1 MILIDTPYSTTHNT
15 NSITNDIYHCP
26 FEFST
31 FAQMN
36 SVRSIFV
43 VSCLLAVF
51 AIQSQNRSRSFTPQ
65 GKEGL
70 PGDFS
75 QSSQFQGSLQ
85 DQDSLFGKRSKQK
98 FTEKKPITDYLIIS
112 QDRDTTF
119 VDTTLSI
126 AKQYKFNFRR
136 KDDFEHLA
144 FANSGQTVNYLSM
157 QSGPQS
163 ILPMPGFRAK
173 THQMFQPDEVSYYH
187 VPTPLTEM
195 YFKTAFQQG
204 QSTDV
209 LITAN
214 LSPRMNYA
222 IAYRG
227 HRSLGHYQH
236 NLSGVSQLRFSTW
249 YENPNR
255 RYRLRFQMANQK
267 IEQQENGGLDD
278 VSLQNYTDKITE
290 FEDRARLSVKFQNA
304 THFFTGKRYLLE
316 QDYALIMTSD
326 SIPVPALRL
335 GYRIQTD
342 SQRHTFDQ
350 ESAVEGFGNLTH
362 GYSTLKDMVHY
373 TSTRHDVYALYEQ
386 SKWGQIEAYGSALQ
400 YGYNNLHTTLDREVN
415 ESGIAVGAKLGFS
428 LQDSQLKFH
437 FEQSADDNQLGSFAQ
452 LTASFP
458 KIVKVRLQGG
468 FRWETYSP
476 GFTLLNYHSSYA
488 AFIWQKSMLKT
499 NRSTL
504 FSSLDI
510 PKLGLLSVSLTTLDN
525 YAYFQQDLEKG
536 SLFANPEQWNET
548 IHLLKARWDNHLSLG
563 VFSLDTN
570 IQFQQVDDNTP
581 IHIPDVLGRSTISY
595 SDEWFRK
602 SAFVQIGATV
612 KYYSSFYAD
621 AYSPI
626 LSDYVVQDAVRIGG
640 EPLFSAFFNAK
651 IQQTRLYFNAENL
664 GAAWNGNN
672 RLAAPDYPYRDFI
685 LRFGIVW
692 NFFQ

>member
-1 MILIDTPYSTTHNT
+1 
-15 NSITNDIYHCP
+15 
-26 FEFST
+26 
-31 FAQMN
+31 MN
-36 SVRSIFV
+36 PIRPLFIALLLLVAFV
-43 VSCLLAVF
+43 V
-51 AIQSQNRSRSFTPQ
+51 QSQNQPNSLPSQRL
-65 GKEGL
+65 EGL
-70 PGDFS
+70 GGGS
-75 QSSQFQGSLQ
+75 KLNNQFQGPFQ
-85 DQDSLFGKRSKQK
+85 GQDSLFSNRSKERL
-98 FTEKKPITDYLIIS
+98 TEKKPITDYLIIS
-112 QDRDTTF
+112 QSRDTSY
-119 VDTTLSI
+119 VDTTLSVE
-126 AKQYKFNFRR
+126 KQYKFNFRR
-136 KDDFEHLA
+136 KDNFEYLA
-144 FANSGQTVNYLSM
+144 FANSGQTINYLSV

-173 THQMFQPDEVSYYH
+173 IHQMFQPDEVFYYH

-222 IAYRG
+222 LAYRG

-236 NLSGVSQLRFSTW
+236 SLSGVSQLRFSTW

-267 IEQQENGGLDD
+267 IEQQENGGLDNL
-278 VSLQNYTDKITE
+278 SLQNYTDKITE

-304 THFFTGKRYLLE
+304 TNFFTGKRYLLE

-326 SIPVPALRL
+326 SIPLPALRL

-350 ESAVEGFGNLTH
+350 QAAVEEFGSLAE
-362 GYSTLKDMVHY
+362 GYTTPKDQLHY
-373 TSTRHDVYALYEQ
+373 TNTRHDVYALFEQ
-386 SKWGQIEAYGSALQ
+386 SKWGQIEAYASALK
-400 YGYNNLHTTLDREVN
+400 YSYNNAHTSLDHEVN
-415 ESGIAVGAKLGFS
+415 ESGIAVGGKLGFS
-428 LQDSQLKFH
+428 LQDSQWKFH
-437 FEQSADDNQLGSFAQ
+437 FEQSADDNLLGSFAQ

-458 KIVKVRLQGG
+458 KIVKVHIQGG

-476 GFTLLNYHSSYA
+476 RFTLLNYHSSYSS
-488 AFIWQKSMLKT
+488 FIWQKGMLKT
-499 NRSTL
+499 NRSTF
-504 FSSLDI
+504 FSSLDV
-510 PKLGLLSVSLTTLDN
+510 PKLGLFSVSLTTLDN
-525 YAYFQQDLEKG
+525 YGYFQQNFGKG
-536 SLFANPEQWNET
+536 SLFATPEQWDET
-548 IHLLKARWDNHLSLG
+548 IHLLKARWDNRLTLG

-570 IQFQQVDDNTP
+570 IQFQQVDDNAP
-581 IHIPDVLGRSTISY
+581 IHLPDLLGRSTVSY
-595 SDEWFRK
+595 ADEWFRK
-602 SAFVQIGATV
+602 AAFVQIGATV

-626 LSDYVVQDAVRIGG
+626 LSDYVVQDAVKIGG

-651 IQQTRLYFNAENL
+651 IRQTRLYFNAENL
-664 GAAWNGNN
+664 GAAFNGNN
-672 RLAAPDYPYRDFI
+672 RLAAPDHPYRDFI

>member
-1 MILIDTPYSTTHNT
+1 MLLFFNTHLYT
-15 NSITNDIYHCP
+15 GTNDLYHCP
-26 FEFST
+26 PEFST

-36 SVRSIFV
+36 SIRSIFV
-43 VSCLLAVF
+43 GYCLLAAF
-51 AIQSQNRSRSFTPQ
+51 AVQSQGRPNIKTPIPRNGLQ
-65 GKEGL
+65 GN
-70 PGDFS
+70 FS
-75 QSSQFQGSLQ
+75 PNSQFQGSFQ
-85 DQDSLFGKRSKQK
+85 DQDSLFGRRSKQK

-112 QDRDTTF
+112 QNRDTTF

-173 THQMFQPDEVSYYH
+173 THQMFQPNEVYYYH

-222 IAYRG
+222 IAYKG

-278 VSLQNYTDKITE
+278 LSLQNYTDKITE

-335 GYRIQTD
+335 GHRIQTD

-350 ESAVEGFGNLTH
+350 LSAVEGFGALAE
-362 GYSTLKDMVHY
+362 GYTTPKDRVHY
-373 TSTRHDVYALYEQ
+373 TSTRHDVYALFEQ

-400 YGYNNLHTTLDREVN
+400 YSYNNVHTTLDREVN

-452 LTASFP
+452 LTATFP
-458 KIVKVRLQGG
+458 SIKKVRLQGG
-468 FRWETYSP
+468 FRWDTYSP
-476 GFTLLNYHSSYA
+476 RLTLSNYHSSYES
-488 AFIWQKSMLKT
+488 FIWQKNMVKT

-504 FSSLDI
+504 FSSLDV
-510 PKLGLLSVSLTTLDN
+510 PKLGLFSVSLITLDN

-536 SLFANPEQWNET
+536 SLFVSPEQWNET
-548 IHLLKARWDNHLSLG
+548 IHLLKARWDNTLSLG

-570 IQFQQVDDNTP
+570 IQFQKLEDKNSP
-581 IHIPDVLGRSTISY
+581 LHIPDVLARSTIAY
-595 SDEWFRK
+595 TDEWFRK
-602 SAFVQIGATV
+602 AALVQIGATV
-612 KYYSSFYAD
+612 KYFSSFYAD
-621 AYSPI
+621 AYSPL
-626 LSDYVVQDAVRIGG
+626 LSDYVVQDAIKIGG

>member
-1 MILIDTPYSTTHNT
+1 M
-15 NSITNDIYHCP
+15 NSIRPLFIALL
-26 FEFST
+26 FLV
-31 FAQMN
+31 A
-36 SVRSIFV
+36 FV
-43 VSCLLAVF
+43 V
-51 AIQSQNRSRSFTPQ
+51 QSQNQPNSLPSQRL
-65 GKEGL
+65 EGL
-70 PGDFS
+70 GGGS
-75 QSSQFQGSLQ
+75 KLNNQFQGPFQ
-85 DQDSLFGKRSKQK
+85 GQDSLFSNRLKERL
-98 FTEKKPITDYLIIS
+98 TEKKPITDYLIIS
-112 QDRDTTF
+112 QSRDTSY
-119 VDTTLSI
+119 VDTTLSV

-136 KDDFEHLA
+136 KDNFEYLA
-144 FANSGQTVNYLSM
+144 FANSGQTINYLSV

-173 THQMFQPDEVSYYH
+173 IHQMFQPDEVFYYH

-236 NLSGVSQLRFSTW
+236 SLSGVSQLRFSSW

-255 RYRLRFQMANQK
+255 RYRLRLQMANQK
-267 IEQQENGGLDD
+267 IEQQENGGLDNL
-278 VSLQNYTDKITE
+278 SLQNYTDKITE

-326 SIPVPALRL
+326 SIPLPALRL

-350 ESAVEGFGNLTH
+350 QAAVEEFGSLAE
-362 GYSTLKDMVHY
+362 GYTTPKDQLHY
-373 TSTRHDVYALYEQ
+373 ASTRHDVYALFEQ
-386 SKWGQIEAYGSALQ
+386 SKWGQIEAYGSALK
-400 YGYNNLHTTLDREVN
+400 YSYNNAHTTLDDVVN
-415 ESGIAVGAKLGFS
+415 ESGIAVGGKLGFS
-428 LQDSQLKFH
+428 LQDSKWKFH
-437 FEQSADDNQLGSFAQ
+437 FEQSADDNLLGSFAQ

-458 KIVKVRLQGG
+458 KIVKVHLQGG

-476 GFTLLNYHSSYA
+476 RFTLLNYHSSYSS
-488 AFIWQKSMLKT
+488 FIWQKSMLKT
-499 NRSTL
+499 NRSTF
-504 FSSLDI
+504 FSSLDV
-510 PKLGLLSVSLTTLDN
+510 PKLGLFSVSLITLDN
-525 YAYFQQDLEKG
+525 YAYFQQNFEKG
-536 SLFANPEQWNET
+536 SLFATPEQWDET
-548 IHLLKARWDNHLSLG
+548 IHLLKARWDNRISLG

-570 IQFQQVDDNTP
+570 IQFQQLDDNAP
-581 IHIPDVLGRSTISY
+581 IHIPDLLGRSTVSY
-595 SDEWFRK
+595 ADEWFRK
-602 SAFVQIGATV
+602 AAFVQIGATV

-626 LSDYVVQDAVRIGG
+626 LSDYVVQDAVKIGG

-664 GAAWNGNN
+664 GAVWNGNN

>member
-1 MILIDTPYSTTHNT
+1 
-15 NSITNDIYHCP
+15 
-26 FEFST
+26 
-31 FAQMN
+31 MN
-36 SVRSIFV
+36 PIRPLFIALLLLVAFV
-43 VSCLLAVF
+43 V
-51 AIQSQNRSRSFTPQ
+51 QSQNQPNSLPSQRL
-65 GKEGL
+65 EGL
-70 PGDFS
+70 GGGS
-75 QSSQFQGSLQ
+75 KLNNQFQGPFQ
-85 DQDSLFGKRSKQK
+85 GQDSLFSNRSKERL
-98 FTEKKPITDYLIIS
+98 TEKKPITDYLIIS
-112 QDRDTTF
+112 QSRDTSY
-119 VDTTLSI
+119 VDTTLSVE
-126 AKQYKFNFRR
+126 KQYKFNFRR
-136 KDDFEHLA
+136 KDNFEYLA
-144 FANSGQTVNYLSM
+144 FANSGQTINYLSV

-173 THQMFQPDEVSYYH
+173 IHQMFQPDEVFYYH

-222 IAYRG
+222 LAYRG

-236 NLSGVSQLRFSTW
+236 SLSGVSQLRFSTW

-267 IEQQENGGLDD
+267 IEQQENGGLDNL
-278 VSLQNYTDKITE
+278 SLQNYTDKITE

-304 THFFTGKRYLLE
+304 TNFFTGKRYLLE

-326 SIPVPALRL
+326 SIPLPALRL

-350 ESAVEGFGNLTH
+350 QVAVEEFGSLAE
-362 GYSTLKDMVHY
+362 GYTTPKDQLHY
-373 TSTRHDVYALYEQ
+373 TNTRHDVYALFEQ
-386 SKWGQIEAYGSALQ
+386 SKWGQIEAYASALK
-400 YGYNNLHTTLDREVN
+400 YSYNNVHTSLDHEVN
-415 ESGIAVGAKLGFS
+415 ESGIAVGGKLGFS
-428 LQDSQLKFH
+428 LQDSQWKFH
-437 FEQSADDNQLGSFAQ
+437 FEQSADDNLLGCFAQ

-458 KIVKVRLQGG
+458 KIVKVHIQGG

-476 GFTLLNYHSSYA
+476 RFTLLNYHSSYSS
-488 AFIWQKSMLKT
+488 FIWQKGMLKT
-499 NRSTL
+499 NRSTF
-504 FSSLDI
+504 FSSLDV
-510 PKLGLLSVSLTTLDN
+510 PKLGLFSVSLTTLDN
-525 YAYFQQDLEKG
+525 YGYFQQNFGKG
-536 SLFANPEQWNET
+536 SLFATPEQWDET
-548 IHLLKARWDNHLSLG
+548 IHLLKARWDNRLTLG

-570 IQFQQVDDNTP
+570 IQFQQVDDNAP
-581 IHIPDVLGRSTISY
+581 IHLPDLLGRSTVSY
-595 SDEWFRK
+595 ADEWFRK
-602 SAFVQIGATV
+602 AAFVQIGATV

-626 LSDYVVQDAVRIGG
+626 LSDYVVQDAVKIGG

-651 IQQTRLYFNAENL
+651 IRQTRLYFNAENL
-664 GAAWNGNN
+664 GAAFNGNN
-672 RLAAPDYPYRDFI
+672 RLAAPDHPYRDFI

>member
-1 MILIDTPYSTTHNT
+1 
-15 NSITNDIYHCP
+15 
-26 FEFST
+26 
-31 FAQMN
+31 MN
-36 SVRSIFV
+36 PIRPLFIALLLLVAFV
-43 VSCLLAVF
+43 V
-51 AIQSQNRSRSFTPQ
+51 QSQNQPNSLPSQRL
-65 GKEGL
+65 EGL
-70 PGDFS
+70 GGGS
-75 QSSQFQGSLQ
+75 KLNNQFQGPFQ
-85 DQDSLFGKRSKQK
+85 GQDSLFSNRSKERL
-98 FTEKKPITDYLIIS
+98 TEKKPITDYLIIS
-112 QDRDTTF
+112 QSRDTSY
-119 VDTTLSI
+119 VDTTLSVE
-126 AKQYKFNFRR
+126 KQYKFNFRR
-136 KDDFEHLA
+136 KDNFEYLA
-144 FANSGQTVNYLSM
+144 FANSGQTINYLSV

-173 THQMFQPDEVSYYH
+173 IHQMFQPDEVFYYH

-222 IAYRG
+222 LAYRG

-236 NLSGVSQLRFSTW
+236 SLSGVSQLRFSTW

-267 IEQQENGGLDD
+267 IEQQENGGLDNL
-278 VSLQNYTDKITE
+278 SLQNYTDKITE

-304 THFFTGKRYLLE
+304 TNFFTGKRYLLE

-326 SIPVPALRL
+326 SIPLPALRL

-350 ESAVEGFGNLTH
+350 QVAVEEFGSLAE
-362 GYSTLKDMVHY
+362 GYTTPKDQLHY
-373 TSTRHDVYALYEQ
+373 TNTRHDVYALFEQ
-386 SKWGQIEAYGSALQ
+386 SKWGQIEAYASALK
-400 YGYNNLHTTLDREVN
+400 YSYNNAHTSLDHEVN
-415 ESGIAVGAKLGFS
+415 ESGIAVGGKLGFS
-428 LQDSQLKFH
+428 LQDSQWKFH
-437 FEQSADDNQLGSFAQ
+437 FEQSADDNLLGSFAQ

-458 KIVKVRLQGG
+458 KIVKVHIQGG

-476 GFTLLNYHSSYA
+476 RFTLLNYHSSYSS
-488 AFIWQKSMLKT
+488 FIWQKGMLKT
-499 NRSTL
+499 NRSTF
-504 FSSLDI
+504 FSSLDV
-510 PKLGLLSVSLTTLDN
+510 PKLGLFSVSLTTLDN
-525 YAYFQQDLEKG
+525 YGYFQQNFGKG
-536 SLFANPEQWNET
+536 SLFATPEQWDET
-548 IHLLKARWDNHLSLG
+548 IHLLKARWDNRLSLG

-570 IQFQQVDDNTP
+570 IQFQQVDDNAP
-581 IHIPDVLGRSTISY
+581 IHLPDLLGRSTVSY
-595 SDEWFRK
+595 ADEWFRK
-602 SAFVQIGATV
+602 AAFVQIGATV

-626 LSDYVVQDAVRIGG
+626 LSDYVVQDAVKIGG

-651 IQQTRLYFNAENL
+651 IRQTRLYFNAENL
-664 GAAWNGNN
+664 GAAFNGNN
-672 RLAAPDYPYRDFI
+672 RLAAPDHPYRDFI

>member
-1 MILIDTPYSTTHNT
+1 
-15 NSITNDIYHCP
+15 
-26 FEFST
+26 
-31 FAQMN
+31 MN
-36 SVRSIFV
+36 PIRPLFIALLLLVAFV
-43 VSCLLAVF
+43 V
-51 AIQSQNRSRSFTPQ
+51 QSQNQPNSLPSQRL
-65 GKEGL
+65 EGL
-70 PGDFS
+70 GGGS
-75 QSSQFQGSLQ
+75 KLNNQFQGPFQ
-85 DQDSLFGKRSKQK
+85 GQDSLFSNRSKERL
-98 FTEKKPITDYLIIS
+98 TEKKPITDYLIIS
-112 QDRDTTF
+112 QSRDTSY
-119 VDTTLSI
+119 VDTTLSVE
-126 AKQYKFNFRR
+126 KQYKFNFRR
-136 KDDFEHLA
+136 KDNFEYLA
-144 FANSGQTVNYLSM
+144 FANSGQTINYLSV

-173 THQMFQPDEVSYYH
+173 IHQMFQPDEVFYYH

-222 IAYRG
+222 LAYRG

-236 NLSGVSQLRFSTW
+236 SLSGVSQLRFSTW

-267 IEQQENGGLDD
+267 IEQQENGGLDNL
-278 VSLQNYTDKITE
+278 SLQNYTDKITE

-304 THFFTGKRYLLE
+304 TNFFTGKRYLLE

-326 SIPVPALRL
+326 SIPLPALRL

-350 ESAVEGFGNLTH
+350 QAAVEEFGSLAE
-362 GYSTLKDMVHY
+362 GYTTPKDQLHY
-373 TSTRHDVYALYEQ
+373 TNTRHDVYALFEQ
-386 SKWGQIEAYGSALQ
+386 SKWGQIEAYASALK
-400 YGYNNLHTTLDREVN
+400 YSYNNVHTSLDHEVN
-415 ESGIAVGAKLGFS
+415 ESGIAVGGKLGFS
-428 LQDSQLKFH
+428 LQDSQWKFH
-437 FEQSADDNQLGSFAQ
+437 FEQSADDNLLGCFAQ

-458 KIVKVRLQGG
+458 KIVKVHIQGG

-476 GFTLLNYHSSYA
+476 RFTLLNYHSSYSS
-488 AFIWQKSMLKT
+488 FIWQKSMLKT
-499 NRSTL
+499 NRSTF
-504 FSSLDI
+504 FSSLDV
-510 PKLGLLSVSLTTLDN
+510 PKLGLFSVSLTTLDN
-525 YAYFQQDLEKG
+525 YGYFQQNFGKG
-536 SLFANPEQWNET
+536 SLFATPEQWDET
-548 IHLLKARWDNHLSLG
+548 IHLLKARWDNRLSLG

-570 IQFQQVDDNTP
+570 IQFQQVDNNAP
-581 IHIPDVLGRSTISY
+581 IHLPDLLGRSTVSY
-595 SDEWFRK
+595 ADEWFRK
-602 SAFVQIGATV
+602 AAFVQIGATV

-621 AYSPI
+621 AYSSI
-626 LSDYVVQDAVRIGG
+626 LSDYVVQDAVKIGG

-651 IQQTRLYFNAENL
+651 IRQTRLYFNAENL

-672 RLAAPDYPYRDFI
+672 RLAAPDHPYRDFI

>member
-1 MILIDTPYSTTHNT
+1 
-15 NSITNDIYHCP
+15 
-26 FEFST
+26 
-31 FAQMN
+31 MN
-36 SVRSIFV
+36 PIRPLFIALLLLVAFV
-43 VSCLLAVF
+43 V
-51 AIQSQNRSRSFTPQ
+51 QSQNQPNSLPSQRL
-65 GKEGL
+65 EGL
-70 PGDFS
+70 GGGS
-75 QSSQFQGSLQ
+75 KLNNQFQGPFQ
-85 DQDSLFGKRSKQK
+85 GQDSLFSNRSKERL
-98 FTEKKPITDYLIIS
+98 TEKKPITDYLIIS
-112 QDRDTTF
+112 QSRDTSY
-119 VDTTLSI
+119 VDTTLSVE
-126 AKQYKFNFRR
+126 KQYKFNFRR
-136 KDDFEHLA
+136 KDNFEYLA
-144 FANSGQTVNYLSM
+144 FANSGQTINYLSV

-173 THQMFQPDEVSYYH
+173 IHQMFQPDEVFYYH

-222 IAYRG
+222 LAYRG

-236 NLSGVSQLRFSTW
+236 SLSGVSQLRFSTW

-278 VSLQNYTDKITE
+278 LSLKNYTDKITE

-326 SIPVPALRL
+326 SIPLPALRL

-350 ESAVEGFGNLTH
+350 QVAVEEFGSLAE
-362 GYSTLKDMVHY
+362 GYTTPKDQLHY
-373 TSTRHDVYALYEQ
+373 TNTRHDVYALFEQ
-386 SKWGQIEAYGSALQ
+386 SKWGQIEAYASALK
-400 YGYNNLHTTLDREVN
+400 YSYNNAHTSLDHEVN
-415 ESGIAVGAKLGFS
+415 ESGIAVGGKLGFS
-428 LQDSQLKFH
+428 LQDSQWKFH
-437 FEQSADDNQLGSFAQ
+437 FEQSADDNLLGSFAQ

-458 KIVKVRLQGG
+458 KIVKVHIQGG

-476 GFTLLNYHSSYA
+476 RFTLLNYHSSYSS
-488 AFIWQKSMLKT
+488 FIWQKGMLKT
-499 NRSTL
+499 NRSTF
-504 FSSLDI
+504 FSSLDV
-510 PKLGLLSVSLTTLDN
+510 PKLGLFSVSLTTLDN
-525 YAYFQQDLEKG
+525 YGYFQQNFGKG
-536 SLFANPEQWNET
+536 SLFATPEQWDET
-548 IHLLKARWDNHLSLG
+548 IHLLKARWDNRLSLG

-570 IQFQQVDDNTP
+570 IQFQQVDDNAP
-581 IHIPDVLGRSTISY
+581 IHLPDLLGRSTVSY
-595 SDEWFRK
+595 ADEWFRK
-602 SAFVQIGATV
+602 AAFVQIGATV

-626 LSDYVVQDAVRIGG
+626 LSDYVVQDAVKIGG

-651 IQQTRLYFNAENL
+651 IRQTRLYFNAENL
-664 GAAWNGNN
+664 GAAFNGNN
-672 RLAAPDYPYRDFI
+672 RLAAPDHPYRDFI

>member
-1 MILIDTPYSTTHNT
+1 M
-15 NSITNDIYHCP
+15 NSI
-26 FEFST
+26 
-31 FAQMN
+31 
-36 SVRSIFV
+36 RRLLV
-43 VSCLLAVF
+43 VCCLLAAF
-51 AIQSQNRSRSFTPQ
+51 AVQSQNRPGSLTPQ
-65 GKEGL
+65 RKDKSPL
-70 PGDFS
+70 NLS
-75 QSSQFQGSLQ
+75 LNNQFQGSFQ
-85 DQDSLFGKRSKQK
+85 GQDSLFGQRSKQT
-98 FTEKKPITDYLIIS
+98 FTETRPITDYLTIS

-119 VDTTLSI
+119 VDTTLSVE
-126 AKQYKFNFRR
+126 KQYKFNFRR
-136 KDDFEHLA
+136 KDDFEHLS
-144 FANSGQTVNYLSM
+144 FANSGQTISHLAL
-157 QSGPQS
+157 QSIPQS
-163 ILPMPGFRAK
+163 ILPMSGFLSK
-173 THQMFQPDEVSYYH
+173 NYQMFQSNEVYYYH

-214 LSPRMNYA
+214 LSPRINYA

-267 IEQQENGGLDD
+267 IEQQENGGLDE

-335 GYRIQTD
+335 GHRIQTD

-350 ESAVEGFGNLTH
+350 QSAVEAFGSLAEGFTNP
-362 GYSTLKDMVHY
+362 KDMVHY
-373 TSTRHDVYALYEQ
+373 TTTRHDVYALFEQ

-400 YGYNNLHTTLDREVN
+400 YRYNNVHTIDDREVN

-458 KIVKVRLQGG
+458 SIKKFRLQGG

-476 GFTLLNYHSSYA
+476 RFTLLNYHSSYA
-488 AFIWQKSMLKT
+488 SFVWQKSMLKT
-499 NRSTL
+499 NRPTL
-504 FSSLDI
+504 FSSLDV
-510 PKLGLLSVSLTTLDN
+510 PKLGLFSVSLTTLDN
-525 YAYFQQDLEKG
+525 YAYFQQDVEKG
-536 SLFANPEQWNET
+536 SLFVSPEQWNQT
-548 IHLLKARWDNHLSLG
+548 INLLKARWDNKLSFG
-563 VFSLDTN
+563 VFSVDTN
-570 IQFQQVDDNTP
+570 IQFQQVDDNAP

-595 SDEWFRK
+595 AGEWFRK
-602 SAFVQIGATV
+602 AAFVQIGATV

-621 AYSPI
+621 AYSPL
-626 LSDYVVQDAVRIGG
+626 LSDYVVQDAVKIGG
-640 EPLFSAFFNAK
+640 NPLFSAFFNAK

-664 GAAWNGNN
+664 EAAWNGNN

>member
-1 MILIDTPYSTTHNT
+1 M
-15 NSITNDIYHCP
+15 NSIRP
-26 FEFST
+26 LF
-31 FAQMN
+31 FALLFL
-36 SVRSIFV
+36 VAFV
-43 VSCLLAVF
+43 V
-51 AIQSQNRSRSFTPQ
+51 QSQNQPNSLPSQRL
-65 GKEGL
+65 EGL
-70 PGDFS
+70 GGGS
-75 QSSQFQGSLQ
+75 KLSNQFQGPFQ
-85 DQDSLFGKRSKQK
+85 GQDSLFSNRFKERL
-98 FTEKKPITDYLIIS
+98 TEKKPITDYLIIS
-112 QDRDTTF
+112 QSRDTSY
-119 VDTTLSI
+119 VDTTLSV

-136 KDDFEHLA
+136 KDNFEYLA
-144 FANSGQTVNYLSM
+144 FANSGQTINYLSV

-173 THQMFQPDEVSYYH
+173 IHQMFQPDEVFYYH

-236 NLSGVSQLRFSTW
+236 SLSGVSQLRFSSW

-255 RYRLRFQMANQK
+255 RYRLRLQMANQK
-267 IEQQENGGLDD
+267 IEQQENGGLDNL
-278 VSLQNYTDKITE
+278 SLQNYTDKITE

-326 SIPVPALRL
+326 SIPLPALRL

-350 ESAVEGFGNLTH
+350 QAAVEEFGILAE
-362 GYSTLKDMVHY
+362 GYTTPKDQLHY
-373 TSTRHDVYALYEQ
+373 TNTRHDVYALFEQ
-386 SKWGQIEAYGSALQ
+386 SKWGQIEVYGSALK
-400 YGYNNLHTTLDREVN
+400 YSYNNVHTTLDNEVN
-415 ESGIAVGAKLGFS
+415 ESGIAVGGKLGFS
-428 LQDSQLKFH
+428 LQDSQWKFH
-437 FEQSADDNQLGSFAQ
+437 FEQSADDNLLGSFAQ

-458 KIVKVRLQGG
+458 KIVKVHLQGG

-476 GFTLLNYHSSYA
+476 RFTLLNYHSSYSS
-488 AFIWQKSMLKT
+488 FIWQKSMLKT
-499 NRSTL
+499 NRSTF
-504 FSSLDI
+504 FSSLDV
-510 PKLGLLSVSLTTLDN
+510 PKLGLFSVSLITLDN
-525 YAYFQQDLEKG
+525 YAYFQQNFEKG
-536 SLFANPEQWNET
+536 SLFATPEQWDET
-548 IHLLKARWDNHLSLG
+548 IHLLKARWDNRISLG

-570 IQFQQVDDNTP
+570 IQFQQVDDNAP
-581 IHIPDVLGRSTISY
+581 IHIPDLLGRSTVSY
-595 SDEWFRK
+595 ADEWFRK
-602 SAFVQIGATV
+602 AAFVQIGATV

-626 LSDYVVQDAVRIGG
+626 LSDYVVQDAVKIGG

-664 GAAWNGNN
+664 GAIWNGNN

>member
-1 MILIDTPYSTTHNT
+1 M
-15 NSITNDIYHCP
+15 NSIRPLFIALL
-26 FEFST
+26 FLV
-31 FAQMN
+31 A
-36 SVRSIFV
+36 FV
-43 VSCLLAVF
+43 V
-51 AIQSQNRSRSFTPQ
+51 QSQNQPNSLPSQRL
-65 GKEGL
+65 EGL
-70 PGDFS
+70 GGGS
-75 QSSQFQGSLQ
+75 KLNNQFQGPFQ
-85 DQDSLFGKRSKQK
+85 GQDSLFSNRLKERL
-98 FTEKKPITDYLIIS
+98 TEKKPITDYLIIS
-112 QDRDTTF
+112 QSRDTSY
-119 VDTTLSI
+119 VDTTLSV

-136 KDDFEHLA
+136 KDNFEYLA
-144 FANSGQTVNYLSM
+144 FANSGQTINYLSV

-173 THQMFQPDEVSYYH
+173 IHQMFQPDEVFYYH

-236 NLSGVSQLRFSTW
+236 SLSGVSQLRFSSW

-255 RYRLRFQMANQK
+255 RYRLRLQMANQK
-267 IEQQENGGLDD
+267 IEQQENGGLDNL
-278 VSLQNYTDKITE
+278 SLQNYTDKITE

-326 SIPVPALRL
+326 SIPLPALRL

-350 ESAVEGFGNLTH
+350 QAAVEEFGSLAE
-362 GYSTLKDMVHY
+362 GYTTPKDQLHY
-373 TSTRHDVYALYEQ
+373 ASTRHDVYALFEQ
-386 SKWGQIEAYGSALQ
+386 SKWGQIEAYGSALK
-400 YGYNNLHTTLDREVN
+400 YSYNNAHTTLDDVVN
-415 ESGIAVGAKLGFS
+415 ESGIAVGGKLGFS
-428 LQDSQLKFH
+428 LQDSKWKFH
-437 FEQSADDNQLGSFAQ
+437 FEQSADDNLLGSFAQ

-458 KIVKVRLQGG
+458 KIVKVHLQGG

-476 GFTLLNYHSSYA
+476 RFTLLNYHSSYSS
-488 AFIWQKSMLKT
+488 FIWQKSMLKT
-499 NRSTL
+499 NRSTF
-504 FSSLDI
+504 FSSLDV
-510 PKLGLLSVSLTTLDN
+510 PKLGLFSVSLITLDN
-525 YAYFQQDLEKG
+525 YAYFQQNFEKG
-536 SLFANPEQWNET
+536 SLFATPEQWDET
-548 IHLLKARWDNHLSLG
+548 IHLLKARWDNRISLG

-570 IQFQQVDDNTP
+570 IQFQQLDDNAP
-581 IHIPDVLGRSTISY
+581 IHIPDLLGRSTVSY
-595 SDEWFRK
+595 ADEWFRK
-602 SAFVQIGATV
+602 AAFVQIGATV

-626 LSDYVVQDAVRIGG
+626 LSDYVVQDAVKIGG
-640 EPLFSAFFNAK
+640 GPLFSAFFNAK
-651 IQQTRLYFNAENL
+651 IRQTRLYFNAENL
-664 GAAWNGNN
+664 GAALNGNN
-672 RLAAPDYPYRDFI
+672 RLAAPDHPYRDFI

>member
-1 MILIDTPYSTTHNT
+1 M
-15 NSITNDIYHCP
+15 
-26 FEFST
+26 
-31 FAQMN
+31 
-36 SVRSIFV
+36 
-43 VSCLLAVF
+43 
-51 AIQSQNRSRSFTPQ
+51 PQ
-65 GKEGL
+65 KKEGL
-70 PGDFS
+70 RADYS

-85 DQDSLFGKRSKQK
+85 EQDSLFGKQSKQK

-119 VDTTLSI
+119 VDTTLSV

-144 FANSGQTVNYLSM
+144 FANSGQTVNFLSM

-173 THQMFQPDEVSYYH
+173 SHQMLQPHEISYYH

-236 NLSGVSQLRFSTW
+236 NLSGVSQLRFSSW

-278 VSLQNYTDKITE
+278 VSLQNFTDKITE

-335 GYRIQTD
+335 GHRIQTD

-350 ESAVEGFGNLTH
+350 LSAVEGFGALEE
-362 GYSTLKDMVHY
+362 GYTTPKDMVHY
-373 TSTRHDVYALYEQ
+373 TNTRHDVYALFEQ
-386 SKWGQIEAYGSALQ
+386 SKWSQIEAYGSALQ
-400 YGYNNLHTTLDREVN
+400 YSYNNVHATLDREVN
-415 ESGIAVGAKLGFS
+415 ESGIAVGAKLGFV
-428 LQDSQLKFH
+428 LQDSKLKFH

-452 LTASFP
+452 LSASFP
-458 KIVKVRLQGG
+458 KIIKVRLQGG

-476 GFTLLNYHSSYA
+476 RFTLLNYHSSYA
-488 AFIWQKSMLKT
+488 SFVWQKSMLKT

-504 FSSLDI
+504 FSSLDV
-510 PKLGLLSVSLTTLDN
+510 PKLGLFSVSLTSLDN

-536 SLFANPEQWNET
+536 SLFASPKQWNET
-548 IHLLKARWDNHLSLG
+548 IHLLKARWDNKLSFG

-570 IQFQQVDDNTP
+570 IQYQQVDANAP
-581 IHIPDVLGRSTISY
+581 IHLPDFLGRTSISY
-595 SDEWFRK
+595 ADEWFRK
-602 SAFVQIGATV
+602 TAFVQIGATL

-626 LSDYVVQDAVRIGG
+626 LSDYVVQDAVKIGG
-640 EPLFSAFFNAK
+640 KPLFSAFFNAK